1 MTWVSEA
8 MEEFGR
14 QMGLESLAWDEHRQ
28 VHFELDGGG
37 MMGIEADGT
46 TNPPDYLVYHSAP
59 LGYDASNRR
68 ARALSVTDYRRG
80 MPWTI
85 QAGEHDGMLLLAAR
99 IPERMLS
106 LGILDQAFAALA
118 RLHSEIAA
126 R

>member
-1 MTWVSEA
+1 MNWVDET
-8 MEEFGR
+8 MREFGR
-14 QMGLESLAWDEHRQ
+14 RMGLESLVWDEHRQ

-37 MMGIEADGT
+37 MMGIEADG
-46 TNPPDYLVYHSAP
+46 NGNSPHYLVYRSAP
-59 LGYDASNRR
+59 LGHDASIRR

-99 IPERMLS
+99 ISERLLSPSML
-106 LGILDQAFAALA
+106 DEAFAALV

-126 R
+126 